1 MNNSQE
7 REGEDD
13 DFYDNDQMDKGDSR
27 DAARNTDEIK
37 TKKKAPVNKKPKAAK
52 AEQNIPEDATPESMI
67 EINDKLTTELEQ
79 LINAVDSQIKRVRK
93 EKEEDLKQ
101 LKIREDPDED
111 VRRKENELKRAQVKI
126 QTIKKEINQ
135 MKKQLDN
142 AYDVEKTLELEN
154 ELKDQETIYEKLV
167 SETNSLKKVEKEQNK
182 AFSILNEDEDADRRL
197 QNIKEEV
204 TKTKQEIR
212 EKNERLRAMEEEM
225 KNQHTQMIEMEQK

>member
-7 REGEDD
+7 LEENDD
-13 DFYDNDQMDKGDSR
+13 DFYENDQIDKGNSREETRNHGDSKPK
-27 DAARNTDEIK
+27 K
-37 TKKKAPVNKKPKAAK
+37 TKNNQKKAKVAKP
-52 AEQNIPEDATPESMI
+52 ELNIPEDATPESMI

-79 LINAVDSQIKRVRK
+79 LIIAVENQIKRVRK

-101 LKIREDPDED
+101 LQIREDPDED
-111 VRRKENELKRAQVKI
+111 VRKKENELKRAQVKI

-167 SETNSLKKVEKEQNK
+167 SETTSLKKVEREQNK

-197 QNIKEEV
+197 QNIKDEV
-204 TKTKQEIR
+204 MNTK
-212 EKNERLRAMEEEM
+212 
-225 KNQHTQMIEMEQK
+225 